1 MKAQLIVVQGKPEG
15 KVIPLVGPVFKV
27 GRNPDCHLRPQSE
40 QVSREHA
47 EFAVGPDQV
56 TLRDLGSR
64 NGTFVNGKSL
74 SGTVAL
80 QNGDL
85 VQIGHLTFAV
95 SIQGAAAAAA
105 PDRPAPAR
113 VGQPT
118 AADDA
123 THDEIDQWL
132 VADSSHT
139 PPETPS
145 GVYGGDTMT
154 LNAFKTIPKPDAAE
168 PAAPEPPAAE
178 PAAPEPPAAAAAKP
192 AAPAPVA
199 AKPAPP
205 AASPGSAPAPAAR
218 SAAAQKKSFLDEIE
232 DFEHLPEGQGDAAA
246 EDHGGGGGDYEG
258 EAEAGDEEAAAEV
271 PEEFIDESNP
281 FYAKKKEE
289 EAGPVKPSYKDSSDA
304 AQDILR
310 KMMERRRASKSS

>member
-1 MKAQLIVVQGKPEG
+1 MKAQLIVVQGRPEG

-40 QVSREHA
+40 QVSRQHS
-47 EFAVGPDQV
+47 EFVIGADRV

-74 SGTVAL
+74 SGETTL

-95 SIQGAAAAAA
+95 SIQGVAAAAA
-105 PDRPAPAR
+105 PERPAPAR
-113 VGQPT
+113 ASQ
-118 AADDA
+118 AASPDDA
-123 THDEIDQWL
+123 THDEINQWL

-154 LNAFKTIPKPDAAE
+154 LNAFKTIPKPE
-168 PAAPEPPAAE
+168 
-178 PAAPEPPAAAAAKP
+178 AAKP
-192 AAPAPVA
+192 EAAKPEAAKPEVAKPEAPKAEAPVAPPPA
-199 AKPAPP
+199 AKPAPAPAPPP
-205 AASPGSAPAPAAR
+205 AAAPAPAAVR
-218 SAAAQKKSFLDEIE
+218 PGAAPKKSFLDELE
-232 DFEHLPEGQGDAAA
+232 DFEHLPEGQGDEPA
-246 EDHGGGGGDYEG
+246 EPAMGDDDA
-258 EAEAGDEEAAAEV
+258 EAEAGEEEVAASEV
-271 PEEFIDESNP
+271 PEDFIDESNP

-289 EAGPVKPSYKDSSDA
+289 EAGPAKPSYKDSSDA